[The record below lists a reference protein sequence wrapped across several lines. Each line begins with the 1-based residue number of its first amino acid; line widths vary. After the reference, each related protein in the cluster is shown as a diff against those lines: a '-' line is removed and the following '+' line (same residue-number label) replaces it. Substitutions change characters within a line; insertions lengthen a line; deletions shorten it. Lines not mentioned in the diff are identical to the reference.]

1 MVIALLLHVT
11 LAFPPGH
18 PFSPLTL
25 HTAVAEAK
33 LLWSRYGVAIDIA
46 APGVASVDGEALSV
60 VVETPRSSSASR
72 WRRPLG
78 AMTFR
83 PDGTPAPVI
92 ALFLA
97 DIMYFISS
105 ARVLGSLECQWP
117 QTMRE
122 RILGRVV
129 GRVLAHEIG
138 HYVLRSPRHGDAG
151 LMQPVQ
157 FGDALVGLERHSFA
171 LSKAEAAS
179 IALASSV
186 GAGR

>member
-1 MVIALLLHVT
+1 MLLHVT
-11 LAFPPGH
+11 LAFPDAH

-25 HTAVAEAK
+25 HTAVAEAN
-33 LLWSRYGVAIDIA
+33 LLWSAYNVSIDIA
-46 APGVASVDGEALSV
+46 APGAASVDGEALTV
-60 VVETPRSSSASR
+60 VVEAPRSPAASR

-78 AMTFR
+78 AITFR
-83 PDGTPAPVI
+83 PDGTPTPVI

-97 DIMYFISS
+97 DIIYFVSG
-105 ARVLGSLECQWP
+105 ARVLGTFECQWP

-138 HYVLRSPRHGDAG
+138 HYLLRSPRHGDAG

-157 FGDALVGLERHSFA
+157 FGDVLVGPERRAFA
-171 LSKAEAAS
+171 LSKAEAAR
-179 IALASSV
+179 IALASSE